1 MRIFGGKKLAD
12 MIYIPDRPWS
22 LIKEFYFMKPVLD
35 AKKLLAQA
43 ACFVYFYKTACMSEL
58 MWREQRQLWEDFE
71 QRSHPHTI
79 SGQVL
84 SNNMNWD
91 YNLINDRQ
99 YYFGTHKFVNM
110 FQKPGVS
117 NRHPGLTVS
126 QWKKLLKM
134 NGVKGYSKMS
144 RIELIQAYIKL

>member
-1 MRIFGGKKLAD
+1 
-12 MIYIPDRPWS
+12 MIYLPDRPWA
-22 LIKEFYFMKPVLD
+22 LIKEFYFMKPMLD
-35 AKKLLAQA
+35 AKKLLAIQA
-43 ACFVYFYKTACMSEL
+43 RL
-58 MWREQRQLWEDFE
+58 MKAAFAHIMPQKDEWWWKDFE

-91 YNLINDRQ
+91 YNLINGRQ
-99 YYFGTHKFVNM
+99 NYFGTHKFVNM

>member
-1 MRIFGGKKLAD
+1 
-12 MIYIPDRPWS
+12 
-22 LIKEFYFMKPVLD
+22 
-35 AKKLLAQA
+35 
-43 ACFVYFYKTACMSEL
+43 
-58 MWREQRQLWEDFE
+58 
-71 QRSHPHTI
+71 
-79 SGQVL
+79 
-84 SNNMNWD
+84 
-91 YNLINDRQ
+91 
-99 YYFGTHKFVNM
+99 M

>member
-1 MRIFGGKKLAD
+1 
-12 MIYIPDRPWS
+12 
-22 LIKEFYFMKPVLD
+22 MKPVLD
-35 AKKLLAQA
+35 AKKLLAQG
-43 ACFVYFYKTACMSEL
+43 ACFVKTVRMPQQDE
-58 MWREQRQLWEDFE
+58 WWWEDFE

-91 YNLINDRQ
+91 YRRINGRQ
-99 YYFGTHKFVNM
+99 NYFGTHKFVNI